1 MRFGIDFDNTLADV
15 ESVMLN
21 LINFKHETK
30 IAATEITDWDW
41 LSDHGYGDSFWA
53 VYNLLDTT
61 YLRRAIPPVS
71 PFAPAVVKWLG
82 KRGHKVNIVTAN
94 KPEALPSIQD
104 WLWGHGL
111 DTKVKL
117 LGRVSAGQKV
127 RLAYDVF
134 VDDSPKLIEPIKRA
148 PSKRLILLSQ
158 PWNLKID
165 VKGVKNIYRAKDWEE
180 VYEILKR
187 LGA

>member
-15 ESVMLN
+15 ESVMLQ
-21 LINFKHETK
+21 LINFKHDTK
-30 IAATEITDWDW
+30 YVSADIVNWDF
-41 LSDHGYGDSFWA
+41 LDQQGFGDSFWA
-53 VYNLLDTT
+53 VYGMFDTT

-71 PFAPAVVKWLG
+71 PFAPAVVKWLE

-117 LGRVSAGQKV
+117 LGRVSAGQKA

-148 PSKRLILLSQ
+148 PSKRLVLLSQ
-158 PWNLKID
+158 PWNLGID
-165 VKGVKNIYRAKDWEE
+165 VKGVKNIYRAKNWEE